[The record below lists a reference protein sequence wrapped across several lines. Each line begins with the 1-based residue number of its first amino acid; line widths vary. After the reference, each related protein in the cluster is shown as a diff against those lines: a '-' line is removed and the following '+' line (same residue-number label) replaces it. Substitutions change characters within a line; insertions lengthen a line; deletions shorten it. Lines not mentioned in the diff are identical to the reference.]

1 MIINDYNGKKIV
13 NKKMLKEQLIEEYEK
28 YNEYLFEITDIL
40 NKQGK
45 KFASQ
50 VQVGQLTL
58 QDMIVSN
65 DYYATNLDIWILA
78 KRYNIPLI
86 FISGT
91 KLGENDKTFLVAHND
106 NSDKYYFI
114 KSPGVGVL
122 KLPKYRLYIHETH
135 MKIPLTSFS
144 SDVQR
149 DIRLQETELSI
160 NQFIEQ
166 FSSKKMRKPKKAKQ
180 KLKLILE
187 EEEVKK
193 PKKRKEKIRLVL
205 EDEPIPE

>member
-1 MIINDYNGKKIV
+1 MEKICII
-13 NKKMLKEQLIEEYEK
+13 
-28 YNEYLFEITDIL
+28 
-40 NKQGK
+40 
-45 KFASQ
+45 
-50 VQVGQLTL
+50 
-58 QDMIVSN
+58 
-65 DYYATNLDIWILA
+65 
-78 KRYNIPLI
+78 
-86 FISGT
+86 
-91 KLGENDKTFLVAHND
+91 
-106 NSDKYYFI
+106 
-114 KSPGVGVL
+114 VL

-205 EDEPIPE
+205 EDEPSPE